1 MKARRKWSIGLAGAA
16 LVSSLALAAWAFYSA
31 NGVGAGDGSVGM
43 LASPVVTA
51 TTSASGVAD
60 VSWTS
65 VPNPAGDGAPVT
77 YTVDRSADAGT
88 SWSPA
93 NFTCAGVLSGT
104 SCQDHPAMTGSYLY
118 RVTARYRSW
127 TSIGVSNSVLVQ
139 VATKLSFMTASQTL
153 TAGVSS
159 GTITVQRQDASS
171 TPVTIGSILVTLSS
185 DSPTGIFRDLADST
199 TITSVTIANG
209 SSTASFKYRDTTAGS
224 PTITASSSGLSS
236 ATQQETVNPAA
247 AASLTLAAATTTPTA
262 GAADNLT
269 ITAKDTYGNTATSYT
284 GDKTLTFGGASTIG
298 TNNPTVSDKNG
309 VARNFGVSTTITFTN
324 GVATVSGSNNGV
336 MKLYKAETALIT
348 VSDSTINNNPGLSVT
363 VSPAAAASLTLA
375 AATTTPTAGAADN
388 LTITAKDTYGNT
400 ATSYTGD
407 KTLTFGGASTI
418 GTNNP
423 TVSDKNGVA
432 RNFGVSTTITFTNG
446 VATVSGSNNG
456 VMKLYKAETALIT
469 VSDSTIN
476 NNPGLSVTVS
486 PAARVGIVLSNITA
500 APSPALTCTGSVG
513 SLSCS
518 SVNESNAAAT
528 LTAKISLADQY
539 QNIVTNTTGSSIT
552 IDLATS
558 GDGNVTPTGAN
569 ALTITNG
576 SSTTST
582 PGTGTFTLTRNNGN
596 NKLVTMTATV
606 HGTSQTL
613 TVVLS
618 SFDS

>member
-1 MKARRKWSIGLAGAA
+1 VKARRKWSIGLAGAA

-363 VSPAAAASLTLA
+363 VSPAA
-375 AATTTPTAGAADN
+375 
-388 LTITAKDTYGNT
+388 
-400 ATSYTGD
+400 
-407 KTLTFGGASTI
+407 
-418 GTNNP
+418 
-423 TVSDKNGVA
+423 
-432 RNFGVSTTITFTNG
+432 
-446 VATVSGSNNG
+446 
-456 VMKLYKAETALIT
+456 
-469 VSDSTIN
+469 
-476 NNPGLSVTVS
+476 
-486 PAARVGIVLSNITA
+486 RVGIVLSNITA